1 MNLQEAIEA
10 RHSVRKYIDKP
21 ISQDIIDILQAKI
34 EECNKSVIFTFSL
47 LPMSQRHSRVKWL
60 MEPSAE

>member
-21 ISQDIIDILQAKI
+21 ISQDIIDILQPLFVAHI
-34 EECNKSVIFTFSL
+34 DN
-47 LPMSQRHSRVKWL
+47 Q
-60 MEPSAE
+60 